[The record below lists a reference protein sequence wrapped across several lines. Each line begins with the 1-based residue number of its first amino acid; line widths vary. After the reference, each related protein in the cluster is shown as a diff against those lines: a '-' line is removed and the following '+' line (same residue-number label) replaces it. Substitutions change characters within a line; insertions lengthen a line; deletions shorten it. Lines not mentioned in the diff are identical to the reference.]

1 MASPYPNPDSRRNGA
16 SRPANTVD
24 WVELPEKWDGVV
36 PSLPYGDW
44 SEETVAWW
52 GRLWRKPEASQWDQ
66 SGETLWRLAKLF
78 ELLLHTDSAR
88 DASTLSAEMRQI
100 EDRHGL
106 SGPKSWTQ
114 LRWRR
119 ADAHPGVRPALK
131 KAPAR
136 KRDPRLK
143 VVPGGKGA

>member
-1 MASPYPNPDSRRNGA
+1 MASPYPSPDSRRNA
-16 SRPANTVD
+16 SSRPSNTVD
-24 WVELPEKWDGVV
+24 WVDLPAEWTGATPPLPEGE
-36 PSLPYGDW
+36 W
-44 SEETVAWW
+44 SETTVAWW
-52 GRLWRKPEASQWDQ
+52 ERLWRKPEASQWDQ

-78 ELLLHTDSAR
+78 ELLLHTESAR
-88 DASTLSAEMRQI
+88 DSATLSAEMRQI

-119 ADAHPGVRPALK
+119 GDALPSAPAPK

-143 VVPGGKGA
+143 VIPGGKQGA